1 MSMFVLYHRVTS
13 IDMAEDS
20 SLLSVGFADSTI
32 RVFTTSSQKLRGMKT
47 AGELDSIDRDAGIYH
62 NI

>member
-1 MSMFVLYHRVTS
+1 
-13 IDMAEDS
+13 MAEDS